1 MATPSRHQVRC
12 GFRAARRGTPHRAET
27 CGRALALAALL
38 LLVLAGC
45 EAALVARL
53 PALPV
58 THAATPRPDGG
69 FAWIERAII
78 ERGGPDV
85 SGFHLLDTGAEALT
99 WRLAIIDGARHTL
112 DLQYYLWHGQDS
124 GLLVLKRVMDAA
136 SRGVKVR
143 LLVDDID
150 TADLEGTLAVVGG
163 HPRVEVRLFNPFQRR
178 TLLGRALDAL
188 ERLDRLNYRMHNKVL
203 IADNQAAIIGGRNIG
218 DEYFGLNPRLNF
230 RDIDVLGFGRVAR
243 QGSRGFDRFWNSE
256 WVMPITALGRD
267 ASREDRRAL
276 RAAIGERIRVA
287 PAMAAFPPEPRDW
300 REELAALVPALHL
313 GRARVPSDTPS
324 GPTIARRSSQAIR
337 ELLQG
342 ARHEVLIVNPYVIPD
357 QDLVAELRRLS
368 TAGVRVRL
376 LTNSLASQ
384 DIPAV
389 SSHYKA
395 WRRPLLEAGVDLYEK
410 RPDAAIKQGIVD
422 TAPTRSEAVGL
433 HAKAI
438 VVDRARLYIGSMNL
452 DPRSQ
457 RINSETGVVV
467 ESGSMAAA
475 LAQLITRDTAPANA
489 WRVTLATDGRL
500 LWSEGD
506 LVNHDEP
513 ASSLWKQIQELVFT
527 LTPPDLY

>member
-1 MATPSRHQVRC
+1 MPRLPATDLSSPC
-12 GFRAARRGTPHRAET
+12 RAARLLVVVL
-27 CGRALALAALL
+27 ALALA
-38 LLVLAGC
+38 GC
-45 EAALVARL
+45 ETTLGGR
-53 PALPV
+53 PTTLPV
-58 THAATPRPDGG
+58 THAAAPRPDGG
-69 FAWIERAII
+69 FAWIERAIA
-78 ERGGPDV
+78 ERGSADI
-85 SGFHLLDTGAEALT
+85 SGFHLLDTGEEALR

-150 TADLEGTLAVVGG
+150 TADLEETLAVIGG
-163 HPRVEVRLFNPFQRR
+163 HPRVAVRLFNPFHRR

-188 ERLDRLNYRMHNKVL
+188 ERLDRLNYRMHNKLL

-218 DEYFGLNPRLNF
+218 DEYFGLSERLNF
-230 RDIDVLGFGRVAR
+230 RDLDVLGFGRVAR

-256 WVMPITALGRD
+256 WVVPIAALGRE
-267 ASREDRRAL
+267 ASREERRAL
-276 RAAIGERIRVA
+276 RAAIGERIRA
-287 PAMAAFPPEPRDW
+287 SPAMASFPPEPRDW
-300 REELAALVPALHL
+300 RNDLAALVPRLHL

-324 GPTIARRSSQAIR
+324 GPTIARRSPQAIR
-337 ELLQG
+337 DLLQG

-357 QDLVAELRRLS
+357 EDLVAELRRLS
-368 TAGVRVRL
+368 TAGVRIRL

-389 SSHYKA
+389 SSHYKT

-410 RPDAAIKQGIVD
+410 RPDAAIKHGIVD
-422 TAPTRSEAVGL
+422 TAPTRSETAGL

-438 VVDRARLYIGSMNL
+438 VVDRIRLYIGSMNL

-467 ESGSMAAA
+467 ESRSMAEA
-475 LAQLITRDTAPANA
+475 LAQLIARDTAPANA

-500 LWSEGD
+500 RWSEGE
-506 LVNHDEP
+506 LVHHDEP
-513 ASSLWKQIQELVFT
+513 ASSLWQRIQELVFT